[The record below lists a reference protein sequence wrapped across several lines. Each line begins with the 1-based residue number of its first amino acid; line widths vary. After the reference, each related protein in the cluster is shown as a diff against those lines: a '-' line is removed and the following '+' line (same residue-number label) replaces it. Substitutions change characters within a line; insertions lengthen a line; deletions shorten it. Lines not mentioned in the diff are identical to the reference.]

1 MNYQR
6 ILLGAVI
13 GTAVVGAGF
22 MLFHPAG
29 KKIRKKAM
37 DLGLEAAD
45 KLIDYV
51 RTTSHQN
58 METGESQIRTGAST
72 VAREV

>member
-22 MLFHPAG
+22 MLFHPSG

-37 DLGLEAAD
+37 DLGLDAAD
-45 KLIDYV
+45 KLIDYI
-51 RTTSHQN
+51 RSTSHQH
-58 METGESQIRTGAST
+58 MQSESQVNTRS
-72 VAREV
+72 EVPGEV